1 MFKTKKDLLSI
12 IISALAVQTTQPI
25 EWGWLTNNSIY
36 KQGTELCSRLSK
48 KVDTYKKYSPYGNWL
63 LKKANE
69 HTAVIIGSAVAA
81 IGLTCMFTRIRNYE
95 HMQQQKRQ
103 EEEEISGQR
112 QDALDDELDKD
123 LSNKLTN
130 ISCTDDDESLEKHWS
145 CVRGLILCGA
155 NPNATNYV
163 GEALHCAAECENR
176 PMVRFLQR
184 HHAKHLDIDSQ
195 KLLMYST

>member
-1 MFKTKKDLLSI
+1 
-12 IISALAVQTTQPI
+12 
-25 EWGWLTNNSIY
+25 
-36 KQGTELCSRLSK
+36 
-48 KVDTYKKYSPYGNWL
+48 
-63 LKKANE
+63 
-69 HTAVIIGSAVAA
+69 
-81 IGLTCMFTRIRNYE
+81 MFTRIRNYE
-95 HMQQQKRQ
+95 HMQQPKRQ
-103 EEEEISGQR
+103 EEEEISRQR
-112 QDALDDELDKD
+112 QDELDKE

-130 ISCTDDDESLEKHWS
+130 ISKLINISCADDGESLEKHWS